1 MSAPAATA
9 AERRAPER
17 PGRRPARPGRARLG
31 LVLPPILFG
40 IGLLLL
46 WEAFVTVAGIKPYL
60 LPKPSAIA
68 AQVASN
74 VDDIVEAAKATGANA
89 LVGLLVGSVL
99 ALAAAIVAARSRL
112 ADGLLAPVA
121 AAMNAVPI
129 IALAPL
135 FNTMFSST
143 STVPRRMVVAVVV
156 FPPLFV
162 NTVRGL
168 RQVTPVHRELLES
181 YAASPWALTR
191 TVRLPGALP
200 FVFTGFRLASSL
212 AVIAAVV
219 AEYFG
224 GLQDGLGS
232 RITSAASNSAY
243 PRAWAF
249 VVAACVLGLACYVV
263 MLAVERAAMP
273 WRARR

>member
-1 MSAPAATA
+1 MSAPAATG
-9 AERRAPER
+9 APR
-17 PGRRPARPGRARLG
+17 PRRARLG
-31 LVLPPILFG
+31 HVLPPIVAGAAF
-40 IGLLLL
+40 LLL
-46 WEAFVTVAGIKPYL
+46 WEAFVTVAGIRPYL
-60 LPKPSAIA
+60 LPKPSAVLE
-68 AQVASN
+68 QVTSN
-74 VDDIVEAAKATGANA
+74 ADDILDAARATGANA

-168 RQVTPVHRELLES
+168 RQVSPVHRELLDS

-249 VVAACVLGLACYVV
+249 VVAACALGLACYVV
-263 MLAVERAAMP
+263 LLAVERLAMP
-273 WRARR
+273 WRAQS